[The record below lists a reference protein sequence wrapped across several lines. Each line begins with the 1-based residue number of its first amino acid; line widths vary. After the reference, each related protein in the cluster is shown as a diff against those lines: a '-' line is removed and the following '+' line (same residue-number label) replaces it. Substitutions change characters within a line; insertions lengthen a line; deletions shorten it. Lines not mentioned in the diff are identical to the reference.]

1 MVIGGKEL
9 LIILIVA
16 LVLFYIRKPSVLS
29 VKKSLGLERIT
40 AREEMAIGR
49 QWLKDIGRKE
59 RVVEEADAR
68 VTRIVER
75 LLATGRLRFPR
86 YHVSRLESPAV
97 NAMALP
103 GGYMLTTRG
112 LMVQPD
118 LSEEELAGILAHEI
132 GHIELG
138 HSRKALVRSGRKQA
152 LLLVLSIMGRNPGMA
167 GQLAGS
173 LVELG
178 ISRESEIE
186 ADDFAVKLL
195 GRAGYPPE
203 GLLRFF
209 QRARKFRRTP
219 DWLTFLS
226 THPAME
232 ERIERLSSRRATDP
246 TRDSP

>member
-1 MVIGGKEL
+1 MLIGGKEL

-29 VKKSLGLERIT
+29 VGKSLGLERISK
-40 AREEMAIGR
+40 REEALIGR
-49 QWLKDIGRKE
+49 EWLKDIGRKE
-59 RVVEEADAR
+59 RIREEDDPRVVR
-68 VTRIVER
+68 VIAR
-75 LLATGRLRFPR
+75 LLATGKLRFPQ
-86 YHVSRLESPAV
+86 YHVSRLDSPAV

-103 GGYMLTTRG
+103 GGYILTTRG
-112 LMVQPD
+112 LMSQPD
-118 LSEEELAGILAHEI
+118 LSEEELAGILAHEM
-132 GHIELG
+132 GHVELG

-152 LLLVLSIMGRNPGMA
+152 LFLVLSIVGRSPGMA

-226 THPAME
+226 THPAID
-232 ERIERLSSRRATDP
+232 ERIERLR
-246 TRDSP
+246 

>member
-1 MVIGGKEL
+1 MLIGGKEL

-16 LVLFYIRKPSVLS
+16 LVLFFIRKPSGLT

-40 AREEMAIGR
+40 PREEMAIGR

-59 RVVEEADAR
+59 RVGEENDPR
-68 VTRIVER
+68 VVRIIER
-75 LLATGRLRFPR
+75 LLATGKLRFPQYR
-86 YHVSRLESPAV
+86 VSRLDSPAV

-103 GGYMLTTRG
+103 GGYILTTRG
-112 LMVQPD
+112 LMSQPD

-132 GHIELG
+132 GHVELG

-152 LLLVLSIMGRNPGMA
+152 LLLLLSIVGRNPGMA

-186 ADDFAVKLL
+186 ADDFAVALL
-195 GRAGYPPE
+195 RRAGYPPE

-209 QRARKFRRTP
+209 RRAREFRRTP

-226 THPAME
+226 THPAMD
-232 ERIERLSSRRATDP
+232 ERIERLAGGA
-246 TRDSP
+246 